1 MHDGGTQKPAD
12 GGALNLERLIAIARG
27 ERSGEIVPATAAR
40 LAQFQAAFDAAPLP
54 AAAPAAI
61 CFAFHA
67 PVPPAE
73 ASVKYR
79 DVAIDHGKFDYDRIV
94 RHCIAAALAA
104 QPDAQFI
111 LATDARFLNG
121 LSHPAL
127 TIVRLPLDAA
137 SPMYERVM
145 AMCAFVRSR
154 QFSAPAVFLDS
165 DAFLNVPVA
174 NLFQGHFDI
183 GATYRP
189 DPGLMPVN
197 EGVILADSR
206 NKAAVR
212 AFFGGYLGTYDR
224 LCGNAAVTGYYGNV
238 KRWRGG
244 QLSLNALTCP
254 PGVPSEVDSAK
265 AFGAR
270 IRYYPCSTFNFSIE
284 LDRPYSARQLDVKA
298 VLHLKGPR
306 KAILDQIIGYQTQ
319 RRPQIAETFAA
330 PKPPDPAPALT
341 DRAYSLDSTA
351 PVDYEPPFHLDYGA
365 ASLTQIADHFKT
377 DKGSIKH
384 NYTAVYE
391 RYFGPL
397 RRQPDL
403 RLMEIGVACGSS
415 LKMWSKY
422 FSDARILG
430 VDIRPDCA
438 SLCRLYPNVAIKIQ
452 NATQGPVQGRF
463 DIIIDD
469 GSHVSADIVD
479 TFRHNWPNLKA
490 HGLYVVEDLKCT
502 HNPQYPS
509 LLAFDI
515 PAERFDRRHFMDLID
530 RCLIEMD
537 WRRGDIEFIHFYKE
551 LAVIKK
557 AA

>member
-1 MHDGGTQKPAD
+1 VHDGGSQKPAD

-27 ERSGEIVPATAAR
+27 ERSGEIVPATAGR

-73 ASVKYR
+73 AAVKYR

-104 QPDAQFI
+104 QPGTQFI
-111 LATDARFLNG
+111 LATDARFLDG
-121 LSHPAL
+121 VSHPAL

-154 QFSAPAVFLDS
+154 QFNAPAVFLDS
-165 DAFLNVPVA
+165 DAFLNAPVA
-174 NLFQGHFDI
+174 SLFQGHFDI

-212 AFFGGYLGTYDR
+212 AFFAGYLGTYDR

-254 PGVPSEVDSAK
+254 PGVPSAMDSAK

-270 IRYYPCSTFNFSIE
+270 IRYYPCATFNFSIE

-319 RRPQIAETFAA
+319 RRQKIAGILGAPRPAETNSRRDAAPDHACAPDDVPIRSAAAPLAEIAEQPAIDKSSPAYRALAA
-330 PKPPDPAPALT
+330 
-341 DRAYSLDSTA
+341 
-351 PVDYEPPFHLDYGA
+351 H
-365 ASLTQIADHFKT
+365 
-377 DKGSIKH
+377 
-384 NYTAVYE
+384 E
-391 RYFGPL
+391 RYFEPFRSLSG
-397 RRQPDL
+397 L
-403 RLMEIGVACGSS
+403 RLLETSIGDSASAA
-415 LKMWSKY
+415 MWSRY
-422 FSDARILG
+422 FSDAHIFREE
-430 VDIRPDCA
+430 
-438 SLCRLYPNVAIKIQ
+438 
-452 NATQGPVQGRF
+452 NAARSDARF
-463 DIIIDD
+463 DIVIDD
-469 GSHVSADIVD
+469 GGRNDADIAA
-479 TFRHNWPNLKA
+479 TFHRHWPELSPN
-490 HGLYVVEDLKCT
+490 GLFVIAGLERTRD
-502 HNPQYPS
+502 PDGSARSFAASIDQW
-509 LLAFDI
+509 LAAMGQ
-515 PAERFDRRHFMDLID
+515 PHSA
-530 RCLIEMD
+530 
-537 WRRGDIEFIHFYKE
+537 IEFIHIYRDAAF
-551 LAVIKK
+551 IRK
-557 AA
+557 AG

>member
-1 MHDGGTQKPAD
+1 MHDGAATTTTDQS
-12 GGALNLERLIAIARG
+12 GALDLDALIAIARG
-27 ERSGEIVPATAAR
+27 ERSGEMAPATAAR
-40 LAQFQAAFDAAPLP
+40 LAQFQAAFDAAPAP
-54 AAAPAAI
+54 TAVPAAI

-67 PVPPAE
+67 SVPQAE
-73 ASVKYR
+73 AAVKYR
-79 DVAIDHGKFDYDRIV
+79 DVAIDHSKFDYDRIV
-94 RHCIAAALAA
+94 RHCIASALAA
-104 QPDAQFI
+104 QPGARFV
-111 LATDARFLNG
+111 LATDGEFLSN

-137 SPMYERVM
+137 SPMYERVV

-154 QFSAPAVFLDS
+154 QFNAPTAFLDS
-165 DAFLNVPVA
+165 DAFLNAPIA
-174 NLFQGHFDI
+174 GLFQGHFDI

-189 DPGLMPVN
+189 DPGLMPIN
-197 EGVILADSR
+197 EGVIFANSR
-206 NKAAVR
+206 NKDLVR
-212 AFFGGYLGTYDR
+212 GFFTGYLGTYDR
-224 LCGNAAVTGYYGNV
+224 LTQNATVTGYYGNV

-254 PGVPSEVDSAK
+254 LGVPSELDSAK

-270 IRYYPCSTFNFSIE
+270 IRYYPCSTFNFSID
-284 LDRPYSARQLDVKA
+284 LDRPYSGRQLDVKA

-306 KAILDQIIGYQTQ
+306 KAILDQIVGYQTE
-319 RRPQIAETFAA
+319 RRPQIAETFA
-330 PKPPDPAPALT
+330 PSKPAAQPSAS
-341 DRAYSLDSTA
+341 DRAYSLDTTP
-351 PVDYEPPFHLDYGA
+351 PVDYEPPTHLDYA
-365 ASLTQIADHFKT
+365 RASLTQIADHFKT

-397 RRQPDL
+397 RAQSGL

-422 FSDARILG
+422 FNDARILG

-438 SLCRLYPNVAIKIQ
+438 SLCKLYPNIAITIQ
-452 NATQGPVQGRF
+452 NATQAPVQGSF

-479 TFRHNWPNLKA
+479 TFRHNWPNLKPG
-490 HGLYVVEDLKCT
+490 GLFVVEDLKCS
-502 HNPQYPS
+502 HNPQYRS
-509 LLAFDI
+509 LLPFDI

-530 RCLIEMD
+530 RCLMDMD
-537 WRRGDIEFIHFYKE
+537 WRRGDVEFIHFYKE
-551 LAVIKK
+551 IAVIKK